1 MAVQYS
7 TAIRNGMLDVI
18 ESAAGAS
25 AKLKLYAGA
34 PPANCAAAATGTLLA
49 TLSLPADYYSAASG
63 GTKTLLGAWT
73 GTANADGTA
82 GHYRILDSAEA
93 TCHEQGTI
101 TATGGGGDITLDNI
115 VIAINQVITINSK
128 TITAGNA

>member
-7 TAIRNGMLDVI
+7 VAVRNAMLDAI
-18 ESAAGAS
+18 ETTNGAT
-25 AKLKLYAGA
+25 AKLAIYTGV
-34 PPANCAAAATGTLLA
+34 PPANCAAVATGSLLA
-49 TLSLPADYYSAASG
+49 TLTLPLDYYSAAAAG
-63 GTKTLLGAWT
+63 AKALLGSWT
-73 GTANADGTA
+73 GTAGAAGTA
-82 GHYRILDSAEA
+82 GYYRMLDNAGT

-115 VIAINQVITINSK
+115 VIASAQVITINSK